1 MQKNI
6 YYPNIEQDFIE
17 PNPKVNIVN
26 KELEEPNK
34 NENLDSV
41 DELNGVRLVGKGT
54 GQELIERK
62 IIFNP
67 PKKDVVVELISIN
80 KEVKLTEVEVNT
92 NSVVVNGYIHNSIMY
107 KTIKRPDKEN
117 EDTNKNE
124 NKDESKKDESKKDQ
138 SKKDQAR
145 PSCEIITVGS
155 IAVDGVVRHTTVWVP
170 FKSFIAVNGA
180 RKGDIYEILYTSIN
194 EKNCFLGEVPIYEE
208 DKKGGL
214 QAIQI
219 IEDIEE
225 QPFIEGIIDKNLI
238 KISVE
243 VKRA

>member
-6 YYPNIEQDFIE
+6 YYPNIEQNFIE
-17 PNPKVNIVN
+17 IDPQVNIADQ
-26 KELEEPNK
+26 ELEDQNK
-34 NENLDSV
+34 DNNLDGV
-41 DELNGVRLVGKGT
+41 DEVKDARLIGKGT

-80 KEVKLTEVEVNT
+80 KEIKLTDVEVNR
-92 NSVVVNGYIHNSIMY
+92 NSVVINGYIHNSIMY

-117 EDTNKNE
+117 EEKDKNE
-124 NKDESKKDESKKDQ
+124 KEDESKKDESKKDK
-138 SKKDQAR
+138 SKDEQAR

-155 IAVDGVVRHTTVWVP
+155 IAVDGVVRHTTVWIP
-170 FKSFIAVNGA
+170 FKSFISVNGA

-194 EKNCFLGEVPIYEE
+194 DKNCFLGEVPIYEE
-208 DKKGGL
+208 DKKGGF
-214 QAIQI
+214 QSIQI
-219 IEDIEE
+219 IEDVEE

-238 KISVE
+238 QISVA